1 LRNICKLQGIRH
13 KEYRGAGQRRCQ
25 PGRRVKLHD
34 GGCDVERKS
43 NLLVYRPFGC
53 SGF

>member
-1 LRNICKLQGIRH
+1 
-13 KEYRGAGQRRCQ
+13 
-25 PGRRVKLHD
+25 VKLHD